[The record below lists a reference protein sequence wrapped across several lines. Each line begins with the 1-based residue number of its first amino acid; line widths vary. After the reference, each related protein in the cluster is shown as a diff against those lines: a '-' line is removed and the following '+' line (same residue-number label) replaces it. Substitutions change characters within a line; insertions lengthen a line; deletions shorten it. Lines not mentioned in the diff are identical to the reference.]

1 MHKSRSHRIKPH
13 CPACGAV
20 TMRVPRLPED
30 HEAPGHEFQRRF
42 RCCAVACNWQ
52 GLLPLQAE
60 RDVEDIA
67 HLPSPAWSGEPGPS
81 LAQAAV
87 PPAPPAPPG
96 HWPRWA
102 PAGALLFVGAVVAGS
117 ALLANRTSQTDLHA
131 ASGRAVPLG
140 ESDYGDPLPPSHPL
154 LQRATYQPNG
164 ASTTEPGEALTLRQ
178 HCAWGRPGGNPYKGT
193 VEQALQA
200 AHLPE
205 DVVRQVAAKVKAGE
219 VTDQLLI
226 DNAGIHGQKHGRQ
239 FASRGF
245 AMTYGHTLC
254 VNTRVNFRPGHVE
267 KAALYEVND
276 ASGKRH
282 SVMVP
287 EVCGNVSVLSDR
299 GRRTPA
305 QVLAAGDTLPAS
317 TINLG
322 SEVDSDGG
330 RRYALSATPAHSVPE
345 PGTLAS
351 VLIGLAAL
359 GWFSRRR

>member
-30 HEAPGHEFQRRF
+30 LGAPGNEFQRRF

-52 GLLPLQAE
+52 GLLPLHAE
-60 RDVEDIA
+60 RKVEDLA
-67 HLPSPAWSGEPGPS
+67 DTSTRHEHADAADTPNGAALPPTAT
-81 LAQAAV
+81 ATV
-87 PPAPPAPPG
+87 TR
-96 HWPRWA
+96 WPRWA

-117 ALLANRTSQTDLHA
+117 ALLANKTSQADLRA
-131 ASGRAVPLG
+131 DSGRNVPLG
-140 ESDYGDPLPPSHPL
+140 ESDYGDPLPPTHPL
-154 LQRATYQPNG
+154 LLRASLRSANAP
-164 ASTTEPGEALTLRQ
+164 AGEAADSAEGLTLRQ

-193 VEQALQA
+193 VEQALHA
-200 AHLPE
+200 AHLPNE
-205 DVVRQVAAKVKAGE
+205 VVQQVAAKVKAGE

-226 DNAGIHGQKHGRQ
+226 DNAGIHGQKHGRE
-239 FASRGF
+239 FSSRGF
-245 AMTYGHTLC
+245 AMTYGRTLC
-254 VNTRVNFRPGHVE
+254 VNTKVNFRPGHVE

-276 ASGKRH
+276 ATGKRH

-305 QVLAAGDTLPAS
+305 QVLAAGGGVE
-317 TINLG
+317 LG
-322 SEVDSDGG
+322 SDVDSDGG
-330 RRYALSATPAHSVPE
+330 RLYAMAAAATHSVPE
-345 PGTLAS
+345 PGTLLG

-359 GWFSRRR
+359 GWMSRKR